1 MKTLLKLIVVGLM
14 LNALWRL
21 GSAYV
26 SFYEFRDSVRLEAVR
41 SKSDDVLRQKILELA
56 STYNLPVAEED
67 ITIRREEHH
76 TYVES
81 PYTALVPVLPGYKYQ
96 WPFKVDVDA
105 YVIVPPTDLVRP

>member
-1 MKTLLKLIVVGLM
+1 MKTVLKLIVVGLM

-26 SFYEFRDSVRLEAVR
+26 SFYEFKDSVRIAALG
-41 SKSDDVLRQKILELA
+41 SKSDDVLRQRILELA
-56 STYNLPVAEED
+56 STYDLPVAEED
-67 ITIRREEHH
+67 IIIRREEHH

-81 PYTALVPVLPGYKYQ
+81 PYTAAVPVLPGYKYQ